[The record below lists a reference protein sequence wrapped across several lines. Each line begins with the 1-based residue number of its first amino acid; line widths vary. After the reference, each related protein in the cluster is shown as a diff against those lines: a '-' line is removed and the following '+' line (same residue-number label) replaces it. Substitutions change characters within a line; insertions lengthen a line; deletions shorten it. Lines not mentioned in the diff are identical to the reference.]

1 MRGIGEDRLVQKIL
15 PVAGKLLLGR
25 DLAGDG
31 ARTSA
36 GAAHYDSIADFRG
49 ARGTKR
55 QRIEIDAA
63 ERLYQA
69 EAAFG
74 IEAQRVTFHN
84 APISE
89 MKPDRLGFS
98 NEIADGQHQPIL
110 DQDAVARAFGAE
122 CFRAESIWR
131 DDRMQP
137 DHRRKHTVQVKTVV
151 ARARLKRRRHFPFSQ
166 GRHGNLLAYGAPCSG
181 YLQGT
186 GAR

>member
-1 MRGIGEDRLVQKIL
+1 MRGIGEDRLVEQIL

-36 GAAHYDSIADFRG
+36 GAAHYDSIGDFRG

-69 EAAFG
+69 ETAFG
-74 IEAQRVTFHN
+74 IVAQRGTVQK
-84 APISE
+84 APISA

-98 NEIADGQHQPIL
+98 N
-110 DQDAVARAFGAE
+110 
-122 CFRAESIWR
+122 
-131 DDRMQP
+131 
-137 DHRRKHTVQVKTVV
+137 
-151 ARARLKRRRHFPFSQ
+151 
-166 GRHGNLLAYGAPCSG
+166 
-181 YLQGT
+181 
-186 GAR
+186 